1 MLKPVS
7 ARWCHSLLFSAL
19 LSAWLCLMLYCYLS
33 LSTACT
39 EVTLWC
45 PEPTTSFTTRACC
58 SSLWLSL
65 GAPVGLGNECNID
78 MADMESKCAMYDCYK
93 NKTDGTLNVNGCS
106 YVPNTLFN
114 LAACNIHDLWKAV
127 NLIINYLSRQFLQ
140 KKCFLLTCFSLY
152 QIGATP
158 SYITPGASK
167 KDCDDTFVE
176 NIVRVYCDN
185 VNVVERLSC
194 IGRAQVAGA
203 VVSAIDSFYDESEEI
218 RSGCSQTVS
227 YGSTLVT
234 AVILTIVVAGTVH
247 IILKTTTRPDN
258 QPRDTEPLRARDGL
272 LEEKIEEITG
282 PVLAA
287 DIIETEDTSLPDT
300 ENEDSNIKEVNEEVK
315 DEDLTKLLYED
326 DEDFVVKSSELV
338 LTEDPGR
345 DSLELLEQST
355 MEGTEH
361 NDNQL

>member
-1 MLKPVS
+1 M
-7 ARWCHSLLFSAL
+7 
-19 LSAWLCLMLYCYLS
+19 
-33 LSTACT
+33 
-39 EVTLWC
+39 
-45 PEPTTSFTTRACC
+45 
-58 SSLWLSL
+58 
-65 GAPVGLGNECNID
+65 
-78 MADMESKCAMYDCYK
+78 
-93 NKTDGTLNVNGCS
+93 
-106 YVPNTLFN
+106 
-114 LAACNIHDLWKAV
+114 
-127 NLIINYLSRQFLQ
+127 
-140 KKCFLLTCFSLY
+140 
-152 QIGATP
+152 
-158 SYITPGASK
+158 
-167 KDCDDTFVE
+167 
-176 NIVRVYCDN
+176 
-185 VNVVERLSC
+185 
-194 IGRAQVAGA
+194 
-203 VVSAIDSFYDESEEI
+203 VSAIDSFYDESEEI

>member
-1 MLKPVS
+1 M
-7 ARWCHSLLFSAL
+7 
-19 LSAWLCLMLYCYLS
+19 
-33 LSTACT
+33 
-39 EVTLWC
+39 
-45 PEPTTSFTTRACC
+45 
-58 SSLWLSL
+58 
-65 GAPVGLGNECNID
+65 
-78 MADMESKCAMYDCYK
+78 
-93 NKTDGTLNVNGCS
+93 
-106 YVPNTLFN
+106 
-114 LAACNIHDLWKAV
+114 
-127 NLIINYLSRQFLQ
+127 
-140 KKCFLLTCFSLY
+140 
-152 QIGATP
+152 
-158 SYITPGASK
+158 
-167 KDCDDTFVE
+167 E
-176 NIVRVYCDN
+176 NIIRVYCDN
-185 VNVVERLSC
+185 VNVVERLAC
-194 IGRAQVAGA
+194 IGRAQLAGA
-203 VVSAIDSFYDESEEI
+203 VVSAIDSFYAESEEI

-315 DEDLTKLLYED
+315 GEDLTKLLYED

-345 DSLELLEQST
+345 DSSELLEQST